1 MSPTTITW
9 LLHHHLYKVSGAFV
23 FTICKELYRRLW
35 FRYYYWPDPWES
47 IDRSSSSSILLTLYQ
62 SIVYD
67 RGIFNVEY
75 RWRCRWMAT
84 TAHSLLTGR
93 KICTRYT
100 TSAYLSTSFLSLE
113 SSLYTRFA
121 QTISFAFLRHRLL
134 LHLSMRLLWAPV
146 QYNMYL
152 HLSNRPSTL
161 QPTYLSLFA
170 LQTTHSFTFS
180 H

>member
-23 FTICKELYRRLW
+23 FTICKESYRRLW
-35 FRYYYWPDPWES
+35 FRYYYYYWPDPWEA
-47 IDRSSSSSILLTLYQ
+47 IDRSSSSILLTLYQ

-67 RGIFNVEY
+67 RGIFNVEC
-75 RWRCRWMAT
+75 RWRCRSMAT
-84 TAHSLLTGR
+84 SSLTTHWTVDA
-93 KICTRYT
+93 KYVQRYT

-134 LHLSMRLLWAPV
+134 LHLSMRLL
-146 QYNMYL
+146 
-152 HLSNRPSTL
+152 
-161 QPTYLSLFA
+161 
-170 LQTTHSFTFS
+170 
-180 H
+180 